1 MKAMIKIFRKEKGRE
16 RYDEFSLEIQKG
28 MTVMDCIREIKK
40 HCDGS
45 IAHRGGC
52 RNGIC
57 GNCAMN
63 VNGKP
68 MLACK
73 AQAVEAA
80 NDCGEIVIEPL
91 SRMPVI
97 KDLVVDMKGFLEEH
111 KKVGPWVEE
120 KDDVP
125 DKENI
130 MTKEQMKTIDKTS
143 DCILCGACY
152 AACLSLDTE
161 KKFVGPSALVMAKRY
176 LDDTRDDK
184 HDSRLK
190 MYNGTHFAWDCTH
203 CMYCDEV
210 CPVGIRPL
218 SCIKDIR
225 REIVLKD
232 YGSKGVTHHKAF
244 ANSIEGSGILD
255 ESKYPIFAIGMNP
268 LRLHEIIPVGMRM
281 IKSGKMPDMMHKPA
295 EKLAEIKKLFKEVK
309 E

>member
-1 MKAMIKIFRKEKGRE
+1 MKATIKIFRKEKSKE

-73 AQAVEAA
+73 AQAVEVA
-80 NDCGEIVIEPL
+80 NDSDEIVIEPL

-111 KKVGPWVEE
+111 KSIGPWIEE
-120 KDDVP
+120 RSEAP
-125 DKENI
+125 DKEHI
-130 MTKEQMKTIDKTS
+130 LTKEQMKILDKAS

-152 AACLSLDTE
+152 ATCLSLDSE

-176 LDDTRDDK
+176 LDDPRDGK
-184 HDSRLK
+184 HNSRLK
-190 MYNGTHFAWDCTH
+190 LYNDTHIAWDCTN

-210 CPVGIRPL
+210 CPVSIMPL
-218 SCIKDIR
+218 SCIKDVR
-225 REIVLKD
+225 REIILKD
-232 YGSKGVTHHKAF
+232 YRSKGASHHKAF
-244 ANSIEGSGILD
+244 LDSIEGSGILD

-268 LRLHEIIPVGMRM
+268 FRLKEIIPVGLRM
-281 IKSGKMPDMMHKPA
+281 IKSGKMPDLIHKPSD
-295 EKLAEIKKLFKEVK
+295 KLAEIKKLFKEVK